1 MAATKDIYDV
11 KLQVRVENGS
21 TSSGANA
28 FKNINFSQ
36 IKLTATG
43 DELLAAGQA
52 ISNLQSNALSEI
64 RVIDSYTLTTGD

>member
-43 DELLAAGQA
+43 DELLVAGQA

>member
-52 ISNLQSNALSEI
+52 ISNLQANALSEI

>member
-64 RVIDSYTLTTGD
+64 RVIESYTLTTGD